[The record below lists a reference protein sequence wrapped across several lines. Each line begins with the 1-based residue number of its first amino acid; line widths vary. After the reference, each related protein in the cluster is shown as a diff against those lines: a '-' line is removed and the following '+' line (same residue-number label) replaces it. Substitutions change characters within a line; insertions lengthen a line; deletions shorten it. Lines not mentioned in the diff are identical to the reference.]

1 MQGSV
6 EILLGTNER
15 ARVLMCDDVIRQ
27 TCMTRATIDDLVSE
41 VSENTF
47 FSHFPDHCIVYACFE
62 CSLIFIFELSC
73 SILSERA
80 QN

>member
-1 MQGSV
+1 MK
-6 EILLGTNER
+6 
-15 ARVLMCDDVIRQ
+15 ARVLMCDVIRP
-27 TCMTRATIDDLVSE
+27 TCMTRRLFMILCSE

-47 FSHFPDHCIVYACFE
+47 VSHFPDHCVVYTCFE
-62 CSLIFIFELSC
+62 CSLIFIFEPAC